1 MTLRGAHLERGAEVG
16 GYRIEGRIGQGGM
29 GIVYRVTNVALNRI
43 YALKVLA
50 PELAEDEQFRGRFQR
65 EMRIAASLD
74 HPNVVRIHY
83 AGEQDGLLFLAMDY
97 IHGEDLRGLILRDGA
112 LDPSRAVELQS
123 QIASALDAAHAN
135 GLVHRDIKPGNVLLT
150 IRDGEERAYL
160 TDFGLAKRSNTLA
173 ELTMTGSVIG
183 TADYMSPEQVV
194 GEPTDARTD
203 VYALGCVF
211 FQMLT
216 GKVPYERE
224 KTLATMFAHVHDPP
238 PPIEAPLADRYP
250 EFTPV
255 LERALA
261 KRPDDRYPSAGDL
274 ARDAMAALGG
284 ARFTGPP
291 SMVATGDAKPA
302 TVVALPSTPLP
313 APASVPAAPSAESV
327 PPAPSAD
334 SVPPAP
340 PADSVPPAPP
350 ADSVPPTPPLG
361 ATPPPTGPPHD
372 GGGGRRRRYWWA
384 GLGAAAVVAAAVV
397 AIVLLTSSG
406 STSGPGQLYEAVLR
420 PVPDNH
426 VTGSGTAAVTLHGD
440 TATVTVDV
448 TGLINASHLMHLHAF
463 GEGICPPASAGKL
476 YNGHLAISTTDGL
489 KYYGPMA
496 AALTLSGDTTM
507 DSMLAFSRY
516 PSTGTIHYRRTIA
529 LTSAAANA
537 IRNGN
542 AVVVVHGIDYD
553 NSGRYDNVLNRSE
566 LDSAFSQDSTAP
578 ALCGTLLNPQ
588 SVGESG

>member
-112 LDPSRAVELQS
+112 LDPARAVELQS

-250 EFTPV
+250 EFSPV

-284 ARFTGPP
+284 ARYIGPP

-302 TVVALPSTPLP
+302 TVVAPRSTPVP
-313 APASVPAAPSAESV
+313 MSASVPAVPSAESV
-327 PPAPSAD
+327 PPAPA
-334 SVPPAP
+334 
-340 PADSVPPAPP
+340 
-350 ADSVPPTPPLG
+350 LE

-397 AIVLLTSSG
+397 AVVLLTTGG

-426 VTGSGTAAVTLHGD
+426 VTGSGTAAVTLRGD
-440 TATVTVDV
+440 TATITVDV

-516 PSTGTIHYRRTIA
+516 PSTGTIHYRRTIV
-529 LTSAAANA
+529 LTTAAANA

-553 NSGRYDNVLNRSE
+553 SSGRYDNVLNRSE

-578 ALCGTLLNPQ
+578 AVCGTLLNPQ